1 MHRLALFS
9 LPLLS
14 LFSFVSAQGI
24 SVDGSSTVY
33 PISLAMAEEYQLEDP
48 EARITVAFSGTGGG
62 FERFCAGETQIS
74 NASRVI
80 EEDEIAAC
88 EENGIEFIELPVAA
102 DALTVVVN
110 PENDWVECVTTEQL
124 TQIWGPDSTVS
135 NWSDVDAAWP
145 NEPMELYGAGTDSGT
160 FDYFTDAINGEEG
173 AIRTDYFPS
182 EDDNV
187 LVQGVQGN
195 VNAMGFFGFAYYNE
209 NPDSL
214 KALEVDGG
222 DGCVAPSAE
231 TVEDASYTPLSRP
244 LLIYVSAE
252 AAESNPV
259 VQGFIDFYLSPDS
272 RELIED
278 TGYVAYGD
286 EIYEAVQAR
295 FDDRTTGSVFQDFEP
310 GDSVIDA
317 VSSAEEQ

>member
-1 MHRLALFS
+1 MKKLAV
-9 LPLLS
+9 LPLM
-14 LFSFVSAQGI
+14 LFGFVFAQDI

-33 PISLAMAEEYQLEDP
+33 PISLAMAEEFQLDSP
-48 EARITVAFSGTGGG
+48 DARITVAFSGTGGG

-88 EENGIEFIELPVAA
+88 EENGVEFIEIPVAA

-110 PENDWVECVTTEQL
+110 PENDWVECVTTDQL
-124 TQIWGPDSTVS
+124 AQIWGPDSAVT
-135 NWSDVDAAWP
+135 NWSDANPEWP
-145 NEPMELYGAGTDSGT
+145 DEPMELYGAGTDSGT
-160 FDYFTDAINGEEG
+160 FDYFTEAINGEEG

-244 LLIYVSAE
+244 LFIYVSLD
-252 AAESNPV
+252 AADSNPT
-259 VQGFIDFYLSPDS
+259 VQSFVDFYLNADN

-286 EIYEAVQAR
+286 EIYEAVQGR
-295 FDDRTTGSVFQDFEP
+295 FNERTTGSAFQDFQP
-310 GDSVIDA
+310 GDSVVDA
-317 VSSAEEQ
+317 VSSAEE